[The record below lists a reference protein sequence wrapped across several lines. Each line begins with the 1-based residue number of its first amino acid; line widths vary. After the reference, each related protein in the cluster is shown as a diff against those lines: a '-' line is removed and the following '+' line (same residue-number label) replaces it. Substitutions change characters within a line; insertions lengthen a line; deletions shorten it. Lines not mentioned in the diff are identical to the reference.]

1 MYQLPTV
8 NWFNWT
14 SLYWGQCWQIN
25 VITRFRVG
33 GRQEPD
39 AINSRRYGS
48 LFFFLNN
55 SVRWPQSKRWQ
66 ITTPSVFTE
75 NVHVSSTSDKT
86 NTQYFWP
93 AHLTIKNYPLL
104 DLQNNLSKSV
114 VVAQLTKQ
122 KTRWRPR
129 RKRTYCSSE
138 DLAFAAVTRVFLSN
152 YDQLPKKRNFPQCHV
167 RHVWLVLCFV
177 YDSVVCCPHVTYQPH
192 RFPKG
197 VKLAA
202 KSVKAGE
209 NMIDR
214 RYYIDVNPWQ
224 RNFLPTTAD

>member
-1 MYQLPTV
+1 MSRQTRSTFSPHTWQSRVTPYLIYRRTISP
-8 NWFNWT
+8 NRL
-14 SLYWGQCWQIN
+14 SL
-25 VITRFRVG
+25 
-33 GRQEPD
+33 
-39 AINSRRYGS
+39 
-48 LFFFLNN
+48 
-55 SVRWPQSKRWQ
+55 
-66 ITTPSVFTE
+66 
-75 NVHVSSTSDKT
+75 
-86 NTQYFWP
+86 
-93 AHLTIKNYPLL
+93 
-104 DLQNNLSKSV
+104 
-114 VVAQLTKQ
+114 VAQLTKQ
-122 KTRWRPR
+122 KTRWRPW

-138 DLAFAAVTRVFLSN
+138 DLAFAAVTRVSPVFLSN
-152 YDQLPKKRNFPQCHV
+152 FDQLPKKRDCPQCHV

-224 RNFLPTTAD
+224 RSLLPITAD